1 MDSAFF
7 DEWIYIYQPFP
18 CASALKLCAT
28 PTLYLTKSHVR
39 CFDNIICRTSENSLV
54 QHRPMSW
61 WSWIRVVAPV
71 VSVKNTRYKFSK
83 KNILVQVGC
92 FTYMKKGI
100 KYYNF
105 TTYLLLILI
114 LFLWLH
120 EILCMLSVL
129 CTHQHILV
137 LHIYTSRM
145 CLL

>member
-28 PTLYLTKSHVR
+28 PTVYLTKSHVR
-39 CFDNIICRTSENSLV
+39 CFDNIICRTSENSPV

-83 KNILVQVGC
+83 KYFSSSWMFDIYEKGNQVLQ
-92 FTYMKKGI
+92 F
-100 KYYNF
+100 YNVSVTSSDSVF
-105 TTYLLLILI
+105 MTT
-114 LFLWLH
+114 WNSLH
-120 EILCMLSVL
+120 VKECSV
-129 CTHQHILV
+129 HIN
-137 LHIYTSRM
+137 TF
-145 CLL
+145 